1 MPSLKAKT
9 EDQEFNLQSIGSS
22 SIEFDNV
29 TYSQYDDTAEMKFA
43 TSTPTKIVS
52 CDVSINTSD
61 DVGLEIESKISTV
74 STVST
79 ASSFS
84 VELNS
89 SKDISNNEWDN
100 DIIEQL
106 QIRKGRVWDRK
117 YVAIANTYD
126 TI

>member
-1 MPSLKAKT
+1 
-9 EDQEFNLQSIGSS
+9 
-22 SIEFDNV
+22 
-29 TYSQYDDTAEMKFA
+29 MKFA

-52 CDVSINTSD
+52 CDVSLNTSD
-61 DVGLEIESKISTV
+61 DVEVEIESKISTV